1 MAINKYTRSSRFSP
15 ATTDPETKA
24 RIADPD
30 KMGKISPQGD
40 SRITS
45 WPEFRDAYDRGEI
58 SEEALE
64 GAPKD
69 VMEYMNRSTEIIS
82 EKYAEPEYSIR
93 PDTQEDSVYRSAGS
107 RKFKTGDFYTD
118 DESLVGKKMA
128 KLSYDAER
136 PENKEMV
143 KKRKIRLSGSPTNIQ
158 GSSSNNTEGYGGRKY
173 TEEELSKVS
182 PDLRFGNF
190 GRQIAGMYEFGQSAY
205 GESKAQ
211 KKKRIKQE
219 EDIVIFNKKEAEAKA
234 KMAEGPVRM
243 PIRDAELPG
252 GNYPTKI
259 VGVGATD
266 RPDYKDPA
274 KPFVEFKPGGKP
286 KLKGESRKT
295 QRKQNRELFFQNLGK
310 GKNKLKA
317 PKQERTY
324 GRFENLGEKRKY
336 RQEEKLAKSTYGRGL
351 EQKTE
356 GELDE
361 RKAILKER
369 KREQMSPFKRDPETN
384 KVTGLNRP
392 QLFKNLSANQSAR
405 REIRDINR
413 AQRYSKMVGGE
424 QRVGISDRSLT
435 DNQKK
440 GGPQYFTPE
449 QMTGY
454 RDSKSNPLN
463 RNSVASLLNNK

>member
-15 ATTDPETKA
+15 DTTDPDTGF
-24 RIADPD
+24 RIANPD
-30 KMGKISPQGD
+30 KMGKISPQG
-40 SRITS
+40 SSMVTS
-45 WPEFRDAYDRGEI
+45 WPELREAYKRGELPSDLLTGGRGDIPQDVI
-58 SEEALE
+58 S
-64 GAPKD
+64 
-69 VMEYMNRSTEIIS
+69 YMKGETNKLS
-82 EKYAEPEYSIR
+82 ERYAEPEYFIN
-93 PDTQEDSVYRSAGS
+93 PDTQKVSTIRNIGDPGYKVGDTLTDKPSEAGKKNVGFLRYAADNPANKAMINRRRSYAKSYGYDLKDVIQGDSVAAGQS
-107 RKFKTGDFYTD
+107 D
-118 DESLVGKKMA
+118 
-128 KLSYDAER
+128 
-136 PENKEMV
+136 
-143 KKRKIRLSGSPTNIQ
+143 SPY
-158 GSSSNNTEGYGGRKY
+158 S
-173 TEEELSKVS
+173 EEEMAALY
-182 PDLRFGNF
+182 PDM
-190 GRQIAGMYEFGQSAY
+190 QIGAGDIMGMSNFGQSAY
-205 GESKAQ
+205 RESNAQ
-211 KKKRIKQE
+211 RKKRIKQE

-243 PIRDAELPG
+243 AIRDAELPG

-259 VGVGATD
+259 VGATD

-274 KPFVEFKPGGKP
+274 KPFIEFKPGGKP
-286 KLKGESRKT
+286 KLKGDSRKT

-351 EQKTE
+351 EQKSE

-369 KREQMSPFKRDPETN
+369 KREQMKGGNF
-384 KVTGLNRP
+384 
-392 QLFKNLSANQSAR
+392 FKNLAVNQSAR

-413 AQRYSKMVGGE
+413 AKKYSKMVGGE

-463 RNSVASLLNNK
+463 RNSVASRFKR